1 MKLEFGKYTE
11 ITDFAKKVNPDMFIN
26 YKKVYICPDT
36 LNWWLATIQE
46 GINEDYDEDPDVFL
60 VERDKIDYPN
70 YSKCSDRFLNVNVV
84 KNLIEDWDGSTWD
97 NQEANDMD
105 EAIELI
111 DGGYGIIPED

>member
-1 MKLEFGKYTE
+1 MKLKFGKYTE
-11 ITDFAKKVNPDMFIN
+11 ITDFAKKVNPDMFSI

-46 GINEDYDEDPDVFL
+46 GPDVFL

-70 YSKCSDRFLNVNVV
+70 YSKCHDIFLNVNVV

-97 NQEANDMD
+97 NQEAIDMD
-105 EAIELI
+105 EAIEMI